1 MVANMDIDKLAYN
14 HELNTY
20 MIAHSRFLPSIA
32 SLRALESLDRLD
44 SASAVAKE
52 LGQTQSAVSRQLQA
66 LEAQLGASLILR
78 KPKRMQLTAVG
89 RQYATSV
96 RGALQA
102 ISRAS
107 MDLTLSPKGGNL
119 TLAILPTFGMRWL
132 VPRLA
137 DFTRRYPDITINMAT
152 RLRPFDFA
160 NEPFDAALHFGSA
173 DWPDADHLKLKTE
186 MTIPVCAPGLLGG
199 VSVSNIAK
207 ISALPLLHIATR
219 PTAWQDWFAAH
230 GACTTQVYGTV
241 YDQFST
247 IIQAALHGL
256 GVALLPNYLVEQDLA
271 TGRLIVAYGQSIK
284 NSGSYFLVWPNSR
297 AQHPALLSFRSWL
310 ATQSEDEDTLPR

>member
-1 MVANMDIDKLAYN
+1 
-14 HELNTY
+14 
-20 MIAHSRFLPSIA
+20 MIAPSRFLPSIA
-32 SLRALESLDRLD
+32 SLRALEALYRLD

-66 LEAQLGASLILR
+66 LEGQLGASLILR

>member
-1 MVANMDIDKLAYN
+1 
-14 HELNTY
+14 
-20 MIAHSRFLPSIA
+20 MIASSRFLPSIA
-32 SLRALESLDRLD
+32 SLRALEALDRLD

-66 LEAQLGASLILR
+66 LEAQLGTSLILR
-78 KPKRMQLTAVG
+78 KPKRMQLTPEG

-107 MDLTLSPKGGNL
+107 IDLTLSPQGGNL

-160 NEPFDAALHFGSA
+160 DEQFDAALHFGAA
-173 DWPDADHLKLKTE
+173 DWPDADHLQLKTE

-199 VSVSNIAK
+199 VSLPSIAK

-230 GACTTQVYGTV
+230 GACTTQVGGTV

-284 NSGSYFLVWPNSR
+284 SSGSYFLVWPNSR
-297 AQHPALLSFRSWL
+297 ARHPALLSFRSWL

>member
-1 MVANMDIDKLAYN
+1 
-14 HELNTY
+14 
-20 MIAHSRFLPSIA
+20 MIASSRFLPSIA
-32 SLRALESLDRLD
+32 SLRALEALDRLD

-66 LEAQLGASLILR
+66 LEAQLGTSLILR
-78 KPKRMQLTAVG
+78 KPKRMQLTPEG

-96 RGALQA
+96 RGALQV

-107 MDLTLSPKGGNL
+107 IDLTLSPQGGNL

-160 NEPFDAALHFGSA
+160 DEPFDAALHFGAA
-173 DWPDADHLKLKTE
+173 DWPDADHLQLKTE

-199 VSVSNIAK
+199 VSLPNIAK

-219 PTAWQDWFAAH
+219 PTAWQEWFAAH
-230 GACTTQVYGTV
+230 GACTTQVGGTV

-284 NSGSYFLVWPNSR
+284 SSGSYFLVWPNSR
-297 AQHPALLSFRSWL
+297 AGHPALLSFRSWL

>member
-1 MVANMDIDKLAYN
+1 
-14 HELNTY
+14 
-20 MIAHSRFLPSIA
+20 MIAPSRFLPSIA
-32 SLRALESLDRLD
+32 SLRALEALDRLD

-89 RQYATSV
+89 WQYATSV

-160 NEPFDAALHFGSA
+160 NEPFDAVLHFGSA

>member
-1 MVANMDIDKLAYN
+1 MRS
-14 HELNTY
+14 E
-20 MIAHSRFLPSIA
+20 
-32 SLRALESLDRLD
+32 
-44 SASAVAKE
+44 KE
-52 LGQTQSAVSRQLQA
+52 VSQTQSAVSRQLQA

-230 GACTTQVYGTV
+230 GACTTQVCGTV

>member
-1 MVANMDIDKLAYN
+1 
-14 HELNTY
+14 

-199 VSVSNIAK
+199 VSVSNITK

-230 GACTTQVYGTV
+230 GACTTQVCGTV

-284 NSGSYFLVWPNSR
+284 SLGSYFLVWPNNR

>member
-1 MVANMDIDKLAYN
+1 
-14 HELNTY
+14 
-20 MIAHSRFLPSIA
+20 MIAPSRFLPSIA
-32 SLRALESLDRLD
+32 SLRALEALDRLD

-66 LEAQLGASLILR
+66 LEGQLGASLILR
-78 KPKRMQLTAVG
+78 KPKRMQLTAMG

-256 GVALLPNYLVEQDLA
+256 GVALLPNYLVEQDLT